1 MTSKTSIALIFGG
14 RSGEHEVSLMSAR
27 SVLSALSEEIYEITQ
42 IGITRDGLWYTGADV
57 LQAFENNQ
65 YDALTPI
72 VLLPEP
78 HDRTLFVRKGE
89 TLEALPAVDV
99 YFPVMHGTFGEDGTL
114 QGLFELSDVAYV
126 GCGVLASSVGMDKS
140 LFKDVMRAN
149 NIPVVESLLFNRQE
163 ISSIKEVIARIE
175 STLPYPV
182 FVKPVNLGSSV
193 GITKCRT
200 SSDLYEGLLF
210 ASQYDRRTLV
220 ERGVNARE
228 IEVAVLG
235 NENPIASIPGE
246 VRPRADFY
254 TYAAKYIDDDS
265 ELIIPA
271 ELSEAEVETIKD
283 LAIRAF
289 KAIDGAGM
297 SRVDFLLD
305 RETREVYL
313 SEINTIPGFTKISMY
328 PKLMN
333 ASGIPYGKLVE
344 QLINLALQRKSDR
357 DHTVHT
363 FRKGE

>member
-1 MTSKTSIALIFGG
+1 
-14 RSGEHEVSLMSAR
+14 MSAR
-27 SVLSALSEEIYEITQ
+27 SVLSVLSKEKYEITQ
-42 IGITRDGLWYTGADV
+42 IGITRDGLWYTGANV
-57 LQAFENNQ
+57 LEAFEKNQ
-65 YDALTPI
+65 YDGLTSI

-78 HDRTLFVRKGE
+78 HARTLFAHNGE
-89 TLEALPAVDV
+89 TLQALPPVDV

-149 NIPVVESLLFNRQE
+149 NVPVVDSLLFNRQE
-163 ISSIKEVIARIE
+163 ISSAIAEVIARIE
-175 STLPYPV
+175 SSLPYPV
-182 FVKPVNLGSSV
+182 FVKPANLGSSV

-200 SSDLYEGLLF
+200 RSDLYEGLLY

-220 ERGVNARE
+220 EKGINARE

-235 NENPIASIPGE
+235 NEEVIASIPGE
-246 VRPRADFY
+246 VRPSDDFY
-254 TYAAKYIDDDS
+254 TYAAKYLDDNS
-265 ELIIPA
+265 ELVIPA
-271 ELSEAEVETIKD
+271 QLSDTEIETLKD

-297 SRVDFLLD
+297 SRVDFLMD

-328 PKLMN
+328 PKLMG
-333 ASGIPYGKLVE
+333 ASGIPYDELVE
-344 QLINLALQRKSDR
+344 RLINLALQRKSER
-357 DHTVHT
+357 DHTTHT
-363 FRKGE
+363 FKRGE